1 MTPTTTYSAYDS
13 FARVINEDWGIEE
26 SETLFPDIQ
35 ELLLKHLPQ
44 PASILDL
51 CCGAGHL
58 AQKLQNKK
66 YQVTGIDL
74 SNELLNYACS
84 NAPNSKFILEDA
96 RYFKLPDSF
105 DGVISTD
112 YGLNHI
118 TKLEE
123 LTKVF
128 QNVYTALKPNGLFM
142 FDLSLDK
149 RYRGSWHDSLIGD
162 VQDEY
167 AWALKRSYNLEE
179 KTGDIYI
186 TIFELTDNNWK
197 RSDLT
202 WSVKGYCLE
211 EITIAL
217 QNVGFVDINYYNKED
232 ILANKKEANQE
243 AKIVYFVCRK

>member
-1 MTPTTTYSAYDS
+1 MILTTTYSAYDS

-26 SETLFPDIQ
+26 SKTLFPDIK

-58 AQKLQNKK
+58 AQKLQNEK
-66 YQVTGIDL
+66 YQVTGIDS
-74 SNELLNYACS
+74 SNKLLNYARD

-96 RYFKLPDSF
+96 RYFKLPASF

-128 QNVYTALKPNGLFM
+128 HNVYTALKPNGLFM

-149 RYRGSWHDSLIGD
+149 RYRGNWNNSLIGD

-167 AWALKRSYNLEE
+167 AWALKRRYNLEE
-179 KTGDIYI
+179 QTGDIYI

-197 RSDLT
+197 RSDIT
-202 WSVKGYCLE
+202 WSVKGYYLE
-211 EITIAL
+211 EITITL
-217 QNVGFVDINYYNKED
+217 QNVGFTDINYYNKED
-232 ILANKKEANQE
+232 ILVDSKEAN
-243 AKIVYFVCRK
+243 IVYFVCRK

>member
-1 MTPTTTYSAYDS
+1 MTLTTTYSAYNS
-13 FARVINEDWGIEE
+13 FARIINEDWGPDV
-26 SETLFPDIQ
+26 SETLFPDI
-35 ELLLKHLPQ
+35 EKLLLKHLSQ

-58 AQKLQNKK
+58 ARKLQGKGH
-66 YQVTGIDL
+66 QITGIDG
-74 SNELLNYACS
+74 SSELLDYACN
-84 NAPNSKFILEDA
+84 NAPNSKFILDDA
-96 RYFKLPDSF
+96 RYFKLPASF

-112 YGLNHI
+112 YGLNHLI
-118 TKLEE
+118 KLEE

-128 QNVYTALKPNGLFM
+128 QNIHTALKPNGLFM

-149 RYRGSWHDSLIGD
+149 RYRGNWNNSLIGD

-179 KTGDIYI
+179 KTGEIYI

-197 RSDLT
+197 RSDIT
-202 WSVKGYCLE
+202 WSVKGYFLE

-232 ILANKKEANQE
+232 ISADTKEAN
-243 AKIVYFVCRK
+243 IVYFVCHK